1 MKKVRILLGYIR
13 DKLYFLVKKQEEYLK
28 RALDFYF
35 NKVDT
40 DKNGV
45 VTVPEFMKLALS
57 FSEEDKDDNT
67 VVAEVSVLKLINCYL
82 RIKLHSNDNKL
93 LLNHFKIL
101 LVNCRSSAPLTKIKM
116 VPLTVKNSWPT
127 FWIGFVRIIV
137 QADQPVFSCKE

>member
-1 MKKVRILLGYIR
+1 MGYIR

-57 FSEEDKDDNT
+57 FSEEDKDDNR

-82 RIKLHSNDNKL
+82 RIKLHSN
-93 LLNHFKIL
+93 
-101 LVNCRSSAPLTKIKM
+101 
-116 VPLTVKNSWPT
+116 
-127 FWIGFVRIIV
+127 
-137 QADQPVFSCKE
+137 